1 MDLSEGLWAGRISH
15 TLVFTIK
22 MQILEI
28 LCFKILDSKFAF
40 KSIKLDILDLP
51 FNQQVMRI
59 QPLS

>member
-1 MDLSEGLWAGRISH
+1 LWAGRISH